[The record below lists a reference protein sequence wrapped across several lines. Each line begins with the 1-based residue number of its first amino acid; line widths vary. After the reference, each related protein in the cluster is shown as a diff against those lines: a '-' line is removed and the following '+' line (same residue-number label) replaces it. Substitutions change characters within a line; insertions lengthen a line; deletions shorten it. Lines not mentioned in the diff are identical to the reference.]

1 MANAAF
7 SEAVRQATLVLPTW
21 SEHKRGVPNII
32 ARSALFRV
40 GSSRNK
46 REYLEGH
53 EIAAY
58 GKTGKI
64 SYTGFE
70 LRQDDAD
77 VFLQLIH
84 LQRLTTFEAGVE
96 FLTTPMLK
104 ILGRSQNSIYTEKLK
119 RTLIRLQATALVV
132 ESTEEDGRT
141 IGYSGSL
148 IQRFSWQ
155 DEKGEARRSWKV
167 WFDPKI
173 VALFD
178 WAAYSQFD
186 WQTRIKLGPLAK
198 WLHLNYS
205 THKKPLPLKCETIM
219 QACGSSM
226 KQLKHFRQELNEA
239 GKELVA
245 LGFLNSCEIDPKRD
259 VFIVSKHQEMR
270 DKSRCSPREDVNKSK
285 SFPLAEDNG
294 HTKST

>member
-1 MANAAF
+1 MAIDVAEQAN
-7 SEAVRQATLVLPTW
+7 RQASLPLPIW
-21 SEHKRGVPNII
+21 SDHKRGVPNVI

-40 GSSRNK
+40 GSTKTK
-46 REYLEGH
+46 REYLESQ
-53 EIAAY
+53 EIASY

-64 SYTGFE
+64 TYTGFE

-84 LQRLTTFEAGVE
+84 LQRMSSFEDGVE

-104 ILGRSQNSIYTEKLK
+104 VLGRSQNSIYTEKLK
-119 RTLIRLQATALVV
+119 KCLVRLQATALVV
-132 ESTEEDGRT
+132 ESTEAEGRS

-148 IQRFSWQ
+148 VSRFSWR
-155 DEKGEARRSWKV
+155 DESGEPRRSWRV

-173 VALFD
+173 VSLFD

-205 THKKPLPLKCETIM
+205 THKKPLPLKCETLM
-219 QACGSSM
+219 YACGSSM
-226 KQLKHFRQELNEA
+226 KQLKHFRQELNQA
-239 GKELVA
+239 GRELVE
-245 LGFLNSCEIDPKRD
+245 LGFLESFCIDPKRD
-259 VFIVSKHQEMR
+259 VFVVARAISK
-270 DKSRCSPREDVNKSK
+270 
-285 SFPLAEDNG
+285 
-294 HTKST
+294 